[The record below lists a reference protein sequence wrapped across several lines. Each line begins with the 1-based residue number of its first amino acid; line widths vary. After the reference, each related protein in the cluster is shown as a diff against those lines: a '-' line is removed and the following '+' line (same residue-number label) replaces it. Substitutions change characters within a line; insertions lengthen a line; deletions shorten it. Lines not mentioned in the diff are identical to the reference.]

1 MALCFELLRNSKLP
15 GQNGVAMQCK
25 ATGQISTS
33 GCIEKDDLINPRIN
47 LVNVNNGIP
56 NSSRARLKLLP
67 ALAGITWRVLF
78 LHGFGNDVHQVNL
91 TQPTTTPRISPTGDV
106 RNNPNGIK
114 RYERL
119 R

>member
-15 GQNGVAMQCK
+15 GQNGVSMQCE

-67 ALAGITWRVLF
+67 ALAGIAWRVLF
-78 LHGFGNDVHQVNL
+78 LHGFGSQ
-91 TQPTTTPRISPTGDV
+91 
-106 RNNPNGIK
+106 NPAAPQF
-114 RYERL
+114 
-119 R
+119 